1 MEPMAKTK
9 NVRGAESVLRLIIGV
24 ILIIFA
30 FSIEGIL
37 RWVTGL
43 IGVAFI
49 LTGIF
54 GY

>member
-1 MEPMAKTK
+1 MEPAVRTK
-9 NVRGAESVLRLIIGV
+9 NVKRVEAILRVIIGV

-37 RWVTGL
+37 GWVVRL
-43 IGVAFI
+43 IGVVFI
-49 LTGIF
+49 LTGTF